1 MDHDKMDHEKHGEHG
16 QTDHEHKEHMDH
28 GSMDH
33 DKMDHE
39 KHGEHGQTDHEHKEH
54 EHKEHEHKE
63 HEHKEH
69 MDHGSMDHEHMEHQ
83 GHHGSMVKDF
93 QRRFIVSIILTI
105 PVLILSP
112 MIQEFLGFSL
122 TFYGADYV
130 LFFVSSAIF
139 VYGGYPFF
147 KGFYGEIRNRAPGM
161 MTLIAVAITVAY
173 VYSAAVTFGLGGAV
187 FFWELAT
194 LIDIMLLGHWFEMR
208 SVMGASRALDELSKL
223 MPEIAHRVE
232 DEEIEDIPIEDLAVG
247 DRVLVR
253 PGERIPADGMVA
265 EGKSSVDESLLT
277 GESLPV
283 EKIEGAEVIGGSV
296 NGEGSLT
303 VEVEKTGKDS
313 FISQMTDL
321 VKRAQESR
329 SRTQDIADRAAFF
342 LTIIALTAGALTFA
356 LWLPSMALEF
366 SLERSVTVMVI
377 TCPHALGLAI
387 PLVVAHSTSLSAR
400 RGILIRDRA
409 AFENARALDVVVFD
423 KTGTLTEGK
432 FGVTDVVMLDKGYDR
447 SEALRYAASVEES
460 SEHPIARAIASETK
474 DRESISDFKALPG
487 IGVEAMVAGK
497 KVRVV
502 SSKEHEVPEELR
514 GKTTVLL
521 MIDEKP
527 IAVIA
532 LADRIRKES
541 VEAVRELREMGV
553 RPVML
558 TGDSEDVARSVAEAL
573 GIEEYFAEVMPDKK
587 AEKIKE
593 LRDQHLKVA
602 MVGDGINDAPALV
615 SGDVGIA
622 IGAGADVAIES
633 ADIVLVKNDPMAV
646 VSVIKLAKATYSKM
660 VQNLLWATGYN
671 AVAIPLA
678 AGVLYGYGILLSPAV
693 GAALMSLSTVI
704 VAINAGLLR
713 V

>member
-1 MDHDKMDHEKHGEHG
+1 MDHEKHG
-16 QTDHEHKEHMDH
+16 
-28 GSMDH
+28 
-33 DKMDHE
+33 
-39 KHGEHGQTDHEHKEH
+39 
-54 EHKEHEHKE
+54 EHEHKE

-69 MDHGSMDHEHMEHQ
+69 MDHGSRDHEHMEHQ

-173 VYSAAVTFGLGGAV
+173 AYSAAVTFGLEGAV
-187 FFWELAT
+187 FFWETAT

-208 SVMGASRALDELSKL
+208 SVMGASRALEELSKL
-223 MPEIAHRVE
+223 MPDIAHRVKN
-232 DEEIEDIPIEDLAVG
+232 EEIEDIPVEELAVG
-247 DRVLVR
+247 DAVLIR
-253 PGERIPADGMVA
+253 PGERIPADGVVIK
-265 EGKSSVDESLLT
+265 GKSSVDESLLT
-277 GESLPV
+277 GESMPV
-283 EKIEGAEVIGGSV
+283 EKAEGSEVIGGSV
-296 NGEGSLT
+296 NGEGALT
-303 VEVEKTGKDS
+303 IEVKKSKEDS
-313 FISQMTDL
+313 FISQMTEL
-321 VKRAQESR
+321 VRKAQESR
-329 SRTQDIADRAAFF
+329 SRTQDLADRAAFF

-377 TCPHALGLAI
+377 TCPHALGLAV

-400 RGILIRDRA
+400 RGILIRNRA
-409 AFENARALDVVVFD
+409 AFEKARALDVVVFD

-432 FGVTDVVMLDKGYDR
+432 FSVTDVVMLDDR
-447 SEALRYAASVEES
+447 YSKSEALKYAASIEEN

-474 DRESISDFKALPG
+474 DRESTDDFKALPG
-487 IGVEAMVAGK
+487 KGVEATVAGRK
-497 KVRVV
+497 MRVV
-502 SSKEHEVPEELR
+502 SSQGYEVPDELK

-521 MIDEKP
+521 IVDEKP
-527 IAVIA
+527 VAFIA
-532 LADRIRKES
+532 LADKVRKES
-541 VEAVRELREMGV
+541 IEAVRELKAMGI
-553 RPVML
+553 RTVML
-558 TGDSEDVARSVAEAL
+558 TGDREDAAKSVAEAL
-573 GIEEYFAEVMPDKK
+573 AIDEYFAEVMPDRK
-587 AEKIKE
+587 AEKIRE
-593 LRDQHLKVA
+593 LKDKNLKVA

-646 VSVIKLAKATYSKM
+646 VSAIKLAKATYSKM
-660 VQNLLWATGYN
+660 VQNLFWATGYN

-678 AGVLYGYGILLSPAV
+678 AGVLYGYGVLLSPAV
-693 GAALMSLSTVI
+693 GAILMSLSTVI
-704 VAINAGLLR
+704 VAVNAGLLR
-713 V
+713 A